1 MSTPRIDNAYKYP
14 RRDRP
19 SMNATLDSVYLEGQK
34 LERELAEM
42 RDKLTKLEKERDG
55 LRILAGE
62 LIAVIRVNVMRGS
75 FTDVVTED
83 LDAFLAPFVERLGPN
98 ATMSTPRIDNAYKY
112 PRRDRLT
119 KLEQERDRLR
129 LIAREL
135 LADLCIVIDVARQ
148 NLPRAHGTIEGIA
161 ARLEVKSAWLEDQ

>member
-34 LERELAEM
+34 LERELTEM
-42 RDKLTKLEKERDG
+42 RDKL
-55 LRILAGE
+55 A
-62 LIAVIRVNVMRGS
+62 
-75 FTDVVTED
+75 
-83 LDAFLAPFVERLGPN
+83 
-98 ATMSTPRIDNAYKY
+98 
-112 PRRDRLT
+112 

-129 LIAREL
+129 LLGREL
-135 LADLCIVIDVARQ
+135 LADLRIVIDVARQ

-161 ARLEVKSAWLEDQ
+161 ARLEVKSEWLEEQ

>member
-34 LERELAEM
+34 LERELTE
-42 RDKLTKLEKERDG
+42 LEK
-55 LRILAGE
+55 
-62 LIAVIRVNVMRGS
+62 
-75 FTDVVTED
+75 
-83 LDAFLAPFVERLGPN
+83 
-98 ATMSTPRIDNAYKY
+98 
-112 PRRDRLT
+112 
-119 KLEQERDRLR
+119 ERDRLR

-135 LADLCIVIDVARQ
+135 LADLRIVIDVARQ

-161 ARLEVKSAWLEDQ
+161 ARLEVKSEWLEDQ

>member
-1 MSTPRIDNAYKYP
+1 MTTPRIDNTYKYP
-14 RRDRP
+14 RRERP
-19 SMNATLDSVYLEGQK
+19 SINATLDSVYLEGQK
-34 LERELAEM
+34 LERELTEM
-42 RDKLTKLEKERDG
+42 CDK
-55 LRILAGE
+55 
-62 LIAVIRVNVMRGS
+62 
-75 FTDVVTED
+75 
-83 LDAFLAPFVERLGPN
+83 
-98 ATMSTPRIDNAYKY
+98 
-112 PRRDRLT
+112 LT

>member
-34 LERELAEM
+34 LERELSEM
-42 RDKLTKLEKERDG
+42 RDKLTKLEKERDR

-62 LIAVIRVNVMRGS
+62 LIAVIRTNVMRGS

-83 LDAFLAPFVERLGPN
+83 LDRFLAPFVERLGPN
-98 ATMSTPRIDNAYKY
+98 VTMSTPRI
-112 PRRDRLT
+112 
-119 KLEQERDRLR
+119 ER
-129 LIAREL
+129 
-135 LADLCIVIDVARQ
+135 
-148 NLPRAHGTIEGIA
+148 IA
-161 ARLEVKSAWLEDQ
+161 ATLDAKTNETQP